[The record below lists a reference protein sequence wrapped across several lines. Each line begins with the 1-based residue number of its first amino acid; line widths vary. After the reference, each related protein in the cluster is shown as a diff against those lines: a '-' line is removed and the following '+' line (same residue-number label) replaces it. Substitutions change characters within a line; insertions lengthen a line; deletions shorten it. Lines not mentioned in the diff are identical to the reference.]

1 MPLITV
7 AFMLGKLLYGKN
19 VLFLVKRNDFAVM
32 KSNNEVMKFL
42 FFIKSEFQFKFFASL
57 TQNNRIIFKIV
68 MKYIYVYIYA
78 CVCIYINRKFAIL
91 SAFKYT
97 KEWPSLH

>member
-1 MPLITV
+1 M
-7 AFMLGKLLYGKN
+7 A
-19 VLFLVKRNDFAVM
+19 LFL
-32 KSNNEVMKFL
+32 
-42 FFIKSEFQFKFFASL
+42 IKSEFQFKFFASL

-91 SAFKYT
+91 SALSIQKSGLPYIDCVVQSAVLSAS
-97 KEWPSLH
+97 KIPS